1 MSATG
6 EEGAHSGSS
15 SLCALQLASASVLPM
30 ALKTAVELGVLDII
44 HRAGPGAQLSSS
56 QIVSQLDSK
65 NPRAA
70 YLLDHLLCLL
80 ATHSVLTCSTSPS
93 DGNQGQSCQ
102 RVYGLAPVSKY
113 FIKDQEGGSLSPL
126 LLLIQHRVVLDL
138 W

>member
-1 MSATG
+1 MSTTA
-6 EEGAHSGSS
+6 EEGGDQGSS
-15 SLCALQLASASVLPM
+15 LYALQLTSASVLPM
-30 ALKTAVELGVLDII
+30 ALKTAVELGVFDII
-44 HRAGPGAQLSSS
+44 HRAGPGAKLSSS
-56 QIVSQLDSK
+56 QIVSELESK

-80 ATHSVLTCSTSPS
+80 ATHSVLTCSASPS
-93 DGNQGQSCQ
+93 DGSQRQSSL

-126 LLLIQHRVVLDL
+126 LRLIQDRVVLDL